1 MAGMLDEPKGGLL
14 DFFASPAGQGL
25 LSAVGAGLAGARR
38 GAPLNTIGAGM
49 LGGLQGYA
57 NAQDQQAQMKRM
69 GEQSDWMKTQRDWM
83 TQDRARA
90 EDADKRSQEAAAA
103 RQGYLGS
110 VGRVTSPVVGAA
122 PNQFDPMKW
131 MQLGGSVEE
140 AKSLASSG
148 NWGKSAI
155 KDYKEIRN
163 PDGSVSIVG
172 FDEYGNQKQT
182 GATPYK
188 DAKFQD
194 FGGYVGSV
202 DPITGKVT
210 KLGNKTMTPGE
221 IDAAKRS
228 SQAVTYQ
235 QDSDGNFV
243 ALPTRIEGGSI
254 VRGTP
259 VVAGPGMQPLK
270 GPQKDAKL
278 TESEGKAT
286 LYLGQMA
293 SATKVLNDL
302 EAKGVSPFPVS
313 VAMANTG
320 FGNIA
325 ASPDAQQ
332 VAQAQNQWSEAYLRQ
347 KTGAAATKDEI
358 NLNNRTFFPQI
369 GDSPEVIT
377 QKKNM
382 RSQAEQ
388 GMRIPAG
395 RGANQIRGAGPAI
408 GEVVDGYRFKGGNPA
423 DRSSWEK
430 Q

>member
-69 GEQSDWMKTQRDWM
+69 DQHGKLFDM
-83 TQDRARA
+83 TMQQHQAAQEAAKRAQD
-90 EDADKRSQEAAAA
+90 AAAA

-110 VGRVTSPVVGAA
+110 VGRVTSPVVGAQ

-131 MQLGGSVEE
+131 MQLGGSVEDAQRLAS
-140 AKSLASSG
+140 AKDWGASEVARTIEGTDAKGNKVTYQYDKFGRPIGDGVQAYIAPVQVDLGGRVQFVKPSAGVSLAKG
-148 NWGKSAI
+148 
-155 KDYKEIRN
+155 
-163 PDGSVSIVG
+163 
-172 FDEYGNQKQT
+172 
-182 GATPYK
+182 
-188 DAKFQD
+188 
-194 FGGYVGSV
+194 
-202 DPITGKVT
+202 
-210 KLGNKTMTPGE
+210 MTPGE
-221 IDAAKRS
+221 VDAAKRA

-235 QDSDGNFV
+235 QDADGNFV

-302 EAKGVSPFPVS
+302 ESKGVSPFPVS

-358 NLNNRTFFPQI
+358 TLNNRTFFPQI
-369 GDSPEVIT
+369 GDSAEVIA

-395 RGANQIRGAGPAI
+395 RGANQIRGAGPAVGDVI
-408 GEVVDGYRFKGGNPA
+408 DGYRFKGGNPA